1 MSTHINAQPST
12 QLNLKQNLDDYDDLY
27 EMLGESHQNLD
38 EGQSK
43 MLNAQLILLLSNHIG
58 DLAVLRQAFALA
70 RVNVERT
77 L

>member
-1 MSTHINAQPST
+1 MNT
-12 QLNLKQNLDDYDDLY
+12 QLNLRQNLDDYSDFY
-27 EMLGESHQNLD
+27 EMLSESHQDLD

-58 DLAVLRQAFALA
+58 DVSVLREAFALA

-77 L
+77 LQR

>member
-1 MSTHINAQPST
+1 MNT
-12 QLNLKQNLDDYDDLY
+12 QLNLRQNLDDYSDFY
-27 EMLGESHQNLD
+27 EMLSESHQDLD

-58 DLAVLRQAFALA
+58 DLSVLREAFALA

-77 L
+77 LQR

>member
-1 MSTHINAQPST
+1 MSA
-12 QLNLKQNLDDYDDLY
+12 QLNLKQNLDDYDDFY
-27 EMLGESHQNLD
+27 EMLGDSHQDLN

-58 DLAVLRQAFALA
+58 DLAVLREAFALA

-77 L
+77 LER